1 MLESADAR
9 LIGLRELSLSLCF
22 PRWIFNLLILFFFC
36 ANIFCED
43 SSDDAWILAA
53 QKFEIENNSAA
64 LESAAAVIPKLILE
78 QISLDTK
85 RTVLRDERISQNLD
99 SLMTERLSLF
109 LDLSKEVKS
118 RDALVLNNYT
128 MFEYQSALKAQEKKI
143 DDVQKKIDANLKAQE
158 EAIFPE
164 TAKKRSARKM

>member
-9 LIGLRELSLSLCF
+9 RIGLREFSLDLRF
-22 PRWIFNLLILFFFC
+22 PRWIFNLMILVFFC
-36 ANIFCED
+36 ANALCED
-43 SSDDAWILAA
+43 SSGEAWILAA
-53 QKFEIENNSAA
+53 QKFEIEEYKEHSAA

-85 RTVLRDERISQNLD
+85 RTVLRDERLSQKLD
-99 SLMTERLSLF
+99 SLLTERLSLF

-143 DDVQKKIDANLKAQE
+143 DDVQKKIDVNLKAQE
-158 EAIFPE
+158 
-164 TAKKRSARKM
+164 

>member
-1 MLESADAR
+1 MD
-9 LIGLRELSLSLCF
+9 LRF
-22 PRWIFNLLILFFFC
+22 PRWIFNLMILVFFC
-36 ANIFCED
+36 ANAFCED
-43 SSDDAWILAA
+43 SSGEAWILAA
-53 QKFEIENNSAA
+53 QKFEIEEYKEHSAT

-85 RTVLRDERISQNLD
+85 RTVLRDERLSQKLD
-99 SLMTERLSLF
+99 SLLTERLSLF

-164 TAKKRSARKM
+164 PAKNNKRAENAKVVGA